1 MTNKTNDRITIQ
13 GVPPKYNEQELS
25 QHITARHAEYHS
37 SQESHTHV
45 FAEFLYDMIVKV
57 IELTAEGYSL
67 SKQYPITSTNLQ
79 HHCFMRKPD
88 HLVAEEL
95 KVIDAQTKQS
105 YVVWL
110 ESEHEHYRQLLKA
123 QLIQAAELKEAKRI
137 ADKEAKLLADIEK
150 QVTETFAPLV
160 IPG

>member
-88 HLVAEEL
+88 HLIQEDLAI
-95 KVIDAQTKQS
+95 IDAQTKQS
-105 YVVWL
+105 YVAWL
-110 ESEHEHYRQLLKA
+110 ESERDRYKQRLTA
-123 QLIQAAELKEAKRI
+123 QLIQTAQDKERKREEAKQ
-137 ADKEAKLLADIEK
+137 AKLLADIQAE
-150 QVTETFAPLV
+150 VDATFAELV
-160 IPG
+160 IPD

>member
-88 HLVAEEL
+88 HLIQEDLAI
-95 KVIDAQTKQS
+95 IDAQTKQS
-105 YVVWL
+105 YVAWL
-110 ESEHEHYRQLLKA
+110 ESERDRYKQQLTA
-123 QLIQAAELKEAKRI
+123 QLIQTAQDKERKREEAKQ
-137 ADKEAKLLADIEK
+137 AKLLADIQAE
-150 QVTETFAPLV
+150 VDATFAELV
-160 IPG
+160 IPD